1 MALKIQ
7 LAVGESV
14 LIGKARVANGGNARC
29 VLVVTGDEKILR
41 GGLIMLEEEA
51 TTPVKRLYFTVQGIY
66 LADSEDELFPLY
78 HELSR
83 TVTITYPFMNLA
95 ICDISMLILSGQY
108 FEALIKTHDLIKAEQ
123 DFLEASTPKEE
134 TA

>member
-7 LAVGESV
+7 LAAGESV
-14 LIGKARVANGGNARC
+14 LIGRARVANGGNSRC

-41 GGLIMLEEEA
+41 GGLIMLEDEA
-51 TTPVKRLYFTVQGIY
+51 TTPVKRLYFTFQGIY
-66 LADSEDELFPLY
+66 LADSEEELFSLY

-83 TVTITYPFMNLA
+83 IVVRTYLFMNLA

-123 DFLEASTPKEE
+123 EFLEAAPKEE

>member
-7 LAVGESV
+7 LAAGESV
-14 LIGKARVANGGNARC
+14 LIGKARVANGGSSRC

-41 GGLIMLEEEA
+41 GGLIMLQDEA

-66 LADSEDELFPLY
+66 LADSEEELFPLY

-83 TVTITYPFMNLA
+83 AVVRVCPFMNLP

-108 FEALIKTHDLIKAEQ
+108 FEALIKTHDLIKEEQ
-123 DFLEASTPKEE
+123 DLLEAVPKEE